1 MLARCLDSAAELVDD
16 FAAARNESFS
26 HASMD
31 YCLWLDADDVIE
43 PDLENHRRYGTLK
56 ACFEECYTALLKT
69 YDDLAAWK

>member
-1 MLARCLDSAAELVDD
+1 MGAAVCAGVGTGALED
-16 FAAARNESFS
+16 FTAIDRFIKV
-26 HASMD
+26 
-31 YCLWLDADDVIE
+31 DDVIE